1 MKLFVSVIL
10 AFTMIVLLVVWF
22 FLPQSTSKFLLSLNN
37 ASAGLSVKVVETEL
51 GDVHYLEGG
60 IGETIVLVHG
70 IYARKEHWVDLAREL
85 TSHFRVIALDLPGFG
100 DNKSLPPDLYDLEI
114 QAKHLSSLLGTL
126 GIRSAH
132 FGANSMGAQIAG
144 ILAKKRPELMKS
156 LAFIGSPLGVP
167 TKVKSDMDKSM
178 ERGQFPLVVGSESDF
193 NKRNDWLFPIVPFL
207 PGPIMKTW
215 MQQELAD
222 PDKNEQIWHA
232 VHNFSNVP
240 KLLNI
245 APSLNLD
252 TLIIWCNQDRIFDVS
267 GASLLATALPNSRAT
282 ILEDCGHVPMLDQPK
297 KVSEVYLSFLN
308 EIRLNS
314 APFGEAEE

>member
-10 AFTMIVLLVVWF
+10 TFTMIVSLVVWF
-22 FLPQSTSKFLLSLNN
+22 FLPQSTSNFLLSLNN
-37 ASAGLSVKVVETEL
+37 ASAGLSAKVVDTEI
-51 GDVHYLEGG
+51 GDIHYLEGG
-60 IGETIVLVHG
+60 NGETIVLVHG

-85 TSHFRVIALDLPGFG
+85 TSDFRVIALDLPGFG
-100 DNKSLPPDLYDLEI
+100 DNKSLSPELYGLEI
-114 QAKHLSSLLGTL
+114 QAKHLSSVLDAL

-132 FGANSMGAQIAG
+132 FGSNSMGAQIAG
-144 ILAKKRPELMKS
+144 ILANKRPELMKS

-167 TKVKSDMDKSM
+167 TEIMSDMDKSM
-178 ERGQFPLVVGSESDF
+178 ERSQFPLVVKTESDF
-193 NKRNDWLFPIVPFL
+193 NQRNDWLFPKVPFL

-252 TLIIWCNQDRIFDVS
+252 TLIIWCNKDRIFDVS
-267 GASLLATALPNSRAT
+267 GASLLDNALPNSRAT
-282 ILEDCGHVPMLDQPK
+282 ILEDCGHVPMLDKPK
-297 KVSEVYLSFLN
+297 EVSEAYLSFLN
-308 EIRLNS
+308 EISIKNS
-314 APFGEAEE
+314 SFGEAGE